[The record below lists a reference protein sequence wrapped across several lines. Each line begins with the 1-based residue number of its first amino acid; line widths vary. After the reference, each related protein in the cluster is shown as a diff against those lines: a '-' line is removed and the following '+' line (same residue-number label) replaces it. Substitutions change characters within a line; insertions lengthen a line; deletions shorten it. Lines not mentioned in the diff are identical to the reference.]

1 MRAEQTGIRA
11 FIEAEG
17 IGPSGI
23 DRQTFIRAFKEAMDS
38 GVRGRAS
45 SLAMLPTYL
54 SCRGPLPLGSRAV
67 AVDAGGTHFR
77 TALIRFTEAGPEIE
91 RFDSCAMPGT
101 SGAVAWEDFV
111 SFCAGR
117 LRPLAVEARHIGLC
131 ISFPMEITPQ
141 GDGMIRQ
148 LTKEVDIRSFEGRL
162 ICRDILDKLGLPGA
176 RAICLNDT
184 TAVLLSGLAA
194 GAESE
199 GLVGL
204 INGTGTNVCCQLPR
218 AVLGLEGEGRMI
230 VDVESGGFIPPER
243 GELDLLLDSGTA
255 SPGSYLEEKLVSGAY
270 LGELCRLALRKA
282 AEQGL
287 FPRSAGGLLRLE
299 ILPTPQADSFG
310 AGGPLE
316 PFADPGEAED
326 ARQIVSAVFRRAAKH
341 VACTLAAVIE
351 FSGLEAGR
359 PAAVAADGSVF
370 SRSVLF
376 RPALEAY
383 AADCCPGRSLRFVE
397 QENATLIGTAAA
409 GAMLGM

>member
-1 MRAEQTGIRA
+1 MKAVSSAGI
-11 FIEAEG
+11 
-17 IGPSGI
+17 S
-23 DRQTFIRAFKEAMDS
+23 
-38 GVRGRAS
+38 
-45 SLAMLPTYL
+45 
-54 SCRGPLPLGSRAV
+54 
-67 AVDAGGTHFR
+67 
-77 TALIRFTEAGPEIE
+77 
-91 RFDSCAMPGT
+91 
-101 SGAVAWEDFV
+101 W
-111 SFCAGR
+111 
-117 LRPLAVEARHIGLC
+117 
-131 ISFPMEITPQ
+131 
-141 GDGMIRQ
+141 
-148 LTKEVDIRSFEGRL
+148 
-162 ICRDILDKLGLPGA
+162 
-176 RAICLNDT
+176 AICLNDT

-282 AEQGL
+282 AGQGL
-287 FPRSAGGLLRLE
+287 FPRSASGLLRLE
-299 ILPTPQADSFG
+299 TLPTPQADSFG

-351 FSGLEAGR
+351 FSGLEVGR
-359 PAAVAADGSVF
+359 PTAIAADGSVF
-370 SRSVLF
+370 SKSILF
-376 RPALEAY
+376 RTALESY
-383 AADCCPGRSLRFVE
+383 TADCCPGHSLYFVE
-397 QENATLIGTAAA
+397 QENATLIGAAAA
-409 GAMLGM
+409 GAMLEM